1 MTLVGDL
8 HEEHGAVYTERGG
21 VDVVD
26 HYGRPERTHRAVR
39 NGVGVIE
46 MGYGVLVVEGD
57 DRVDFVDNAVSNRV
71 PDAEGEGCYALLLDP
86 QGRIETELFVYNA
99 GERLLCFTPPARLD
113 PLLADWRE
121 KIFIQDVQL
130 RDASADFG
138 VFGVHG
144 PRSTEKIASVL
155 NHAGAPEEPF
165 SFVRG
170 SMADVG
176 VTVVATDA
184 PTGEEGYEV
193 VCPADQAEELFDTLL
208 TRGNAAIPV
217 GYRTWDTLTAEAGTP
232 LFESELEGRIPNVV
246 GVRSALDF
254 DKGCYVGQEVVSKV
268 ENRGQPSQ
276 RLVGLLPQERPEAD
290 AAVFAGDEAVGE
302 VTRAVESPLLDGPI
316 ALAFVDYDLP
326 DRDDDLTV
334 RVDGEAVAAEL
345 ARLPFVEGSA
355 QSGRLP
361 RYSDSDSE
369 ATSGESA

>member
-8 HEEHGAVYTERGG
+8 HEAHGATFVERGG

-71 PDAEGEGCYALLLDP
+71 PADEEEGCYALLLDP
-86 QGRIETELFVYNA
+86 QGRVETELFVYNA
-99 GERLLCFTPPARLD
+99 GERLLLFTPPSRLE
-113 PLLADWRE
+113 PLLEDWRE
-121 KIFIQDVQL
+121 KVFIQDVEF
-130 RDASADFG
+130 RDASGEFG

-144 PRSTEKIASVL
+144 PSSTEKVASVL
-155 NHAGAPEEPF
+155 NHAGAPEPAF
-165 SFVRG
+165 AFVRG

-193 VCPADQAEELFDTLL
+193 VCPAEEAEEVFDTLL
-208 TRGNAAIPV
+208 TRGLNAVPV
-217 GYRTWDTLTAEAGTP
+217 GYRTWETLTTEAGTP
-232 LFESELEGRIPNVV
+232 LFDTEVEGRVPNVV
-246 GVRSALDF
+246 GARSGLDF

-276 RLVGLLPQERPEAD
+276 QLVGLSPQTLPTGG
-290 AAVFAGDEAVGE
+290 AAVFAGDESVGE
-302 VTRAVESPLLDGPI
+302 VTRAVESPSLERPV

-326 DRDDDLTV
+326 ARVDGGLELTV
-334 RVDGEAVAAEL
+334 RVDGREVHAEL
-345 ARLPFVEGSA
+345 TELPFVEGSA
-355 QSGRLP
+355 RSGRLP
-361 RYSDSDSE
+361 QYPAQDDE
-369 ATSGESA
+369 DGEE

>member
-8 HEEHGAVYTERGG
+8 HEAHGAVFTERGG

-71 PDAEGEGCYALLLDP
+71 PDAEEEGCYALLLDP

-99 GERLLCFTPPARLD
+99 GERLLCFTPPARLE

-121 KIFIQDVQL
+121 KVFIQDVQL

-144 PRSTEKIASVL
+144 QRSTEKIASVL

-217 GYRTWDTLTAEAGTP
+217 GYRTWDTLTTEAGTP
-232 LFESELEGRIPNVV
+232 LFASELEGRIPNVV

-276 RLVGLLPQERPEAD
+276 RLVGLLPDALPESG

-302 VTRAVESPLLDGPI
+302 VTRAVESPLLDRPV

-326 DRDDDLTV
+326 ERVADGVGVDV
-334 RVDGEAVAAEL
+334 RVDEREVDAAL
-345 ARLPFVEGSA
+345 AELPFVDGGVR
-355 QSGRLP
+355 SGRLP
-361 RYSDSDSE
+361 QYPEPAEE
-369 ATSGESA
+369 A